1 MIREIRI
8 SNVFFFSLDH
18 IRSSREKEK
27 KRCLNKERKI
37 LRKIRISNV

>member
-18 IRSSREKEK
+18 IRNSREKEK
-27 KRCLNKERKI
+27 EKYLNKE
-37 LRKIRISNV
+37 RKIRISNV